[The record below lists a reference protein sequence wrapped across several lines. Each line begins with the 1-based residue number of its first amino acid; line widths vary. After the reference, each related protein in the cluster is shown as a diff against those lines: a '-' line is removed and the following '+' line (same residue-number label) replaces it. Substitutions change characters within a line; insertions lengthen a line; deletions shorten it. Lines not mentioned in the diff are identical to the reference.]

1 MRVVSGSLCL
11 LSTPLP
17 APWRDSLPVGAKEGK
32 RKRKKSMNYFLS
44 IQSFPQSSGVCWFHE
59 IASSPGG
66 GLKPSNSL
74 GACSVLGMAGTAQS
88 QRVGLILNDRG
99 PHSGCKKKRVMSF
112 AAQAGLEP
120 FPWLWLILMIQRK
133 HCRFFKVDLANCV
146 MFILRHWKK
155 PKKEGRVGEKFLP
168 LHRSAYILLHQE

>member
-88 QRVGLILNDRG
+88 QRVGLILNDKG
-99 PHSGCKKKRVMSF
+99 PHSGCKK
-112 AAQAGLEP
+112 
-120 FPWLWLILMIQRK
+120 RK
-133 HCRFFKVDLANCV
+133 KSDELCC
-146 MFILRHWKK
+146 
-155 PKKEGRVGEKFLP
+155 PGRSGALP
-168 LHRSAYILLHQE
+168 LAVANPHDSEEALSIL

>member
-1 MRVVSGSLCL
+1 MVVYVFC
-11 LSTPLP
+11 PP
-17 APWRDSLPVGAKEGK
+17 PPPVEGFITSWSQRRKEK
-32 RKRKKSMNYFLS
+32 EKKSMNYFLS
-44 IQSFPQSSGVCWFHE
+44 IQSFPQSCGVCWFHE
-59 IASSPGG
+59 TASSPGG

-120 FPWLWLILMIQRK
+120 FPWQWLILMIQRK